1 MIAAV
6 YYMGMDVTPLAIL
19 AAGIILGC
27 FCLVAL
33 ESVKWGKGR

>member
-1 MIAAV
+1 MSPI
-6 YYMGMDVTPLAIL
+6 YWNGLDVTPIAIL

-27 FCLVAL
+27 FCLIAF